1 MIHFEKNRFMFSN
14 FRIILKWEDKR
25 YIAANEHRKLEET
38 LEPHEDKIEY
48 FGQEYSL
55 VGFKVHLK
63 RNASPFFSNTYL
75 PTGLLTIMSF
85 IGFVIPV
92 DMVPGRMALLVT
104 IFLMLVNIS
113 STERNRGPIVRNNI
127 IITHLFTCIIT

>member
-1 MIHFEKNRFMFSN
+1 MDKDWKGMKSTENFEV
-14 FRIILKWEDKR
+14 
-25 YIAANEHRKLEET
+25 T

-92 DMVPGRMALLVT
+92 DMVPGAWHCWLPYFSCL
-104 IFLMLVNIS
+104 
-113 STERNRGPIVRNNI
+113 
-127 IITHLFTCIIT
+127 